1 MPDTGPNRAEELIM
15 DLSERVVVVAGA
27 SGALG
32 GRITKQLDRRGARL
46 VLAGRDEARLR
57 ELASEVATAETV
69 LFDIRSPNSAAL
81 PVESA
86 VDAYGRVD
94 GLVNAAGVVAF
105 GPIGSYPEEVI
116 DDVISTNLLG
126 PLHMMAAAARR
137 MEGGF
142 IVNITGIV
150 AEGPFPGMS
159 AYVAAK
165 AGLSA
170 ATRAL
175 ARELRRKGI
184 LVVDARPPHIE
195 TGLTGRSIFGDAP
208 RFPDGLEP
216 DHVAKIIV
224 QEIESDSTEIPS
236 GRFGD

>member
-1 MPDTGPNRAEELIM
+1 M
-15 DLSERVVVVAGA
+15 DLNEKVVVVAGA

-32 GRITKQLDRRGARL
+32 GRIARLLDERGAKL

-57 ELASEVATAETV
+57 VLASEVATAKTV
-69 LFDIRSPNSAAL
+69 RFDIRSPRSAAL
-81 PVESA
+81 PVEASIA
-86 VDAYGRVD
+86 AYGGLD

-105 GPIGSYPEEVI
+105 GPIGSHPEEVI

-126 PLHMMAAAARR
+126 PLHMMAAAARH

-142 IVNITGIV
+142 LANITGIV
-150 AEGPFPGMS
+150 AEGPFPGMA

-175 ARELRRKGI
+175 AKELRGKGI
-184 LVVDARPPHIE
+184 VVVDARPPHTE
-195 TGLTGRSIFGDAP
+195 TGLPDRSIFGDP
-208 RFPDGLEP
+208 PSFPQGLQP
-216 DHVAKIIV
+216 DHVAEIIV
-224 QEIESDSTEIPS
+224 QEIESGVREIPS
-236 GRFGD
+236 ARFSYR